1 MNLSLRYKGVHGR
14 LSAMENKKKAAEA
27 IRDASP
33 EEIEK
38 MGEVLGRSSE
48 TVMAMGKH
56 PKKMT
61 DEQAALL
68 RVVHDAWPKSEE

>member
-14 LSAMENKKKAAEA
+14 LSAMENKKHAAEA

-48 TVMAMGKH
+48 TVMAMGKQ
-56 PKKMT
+56 PRKMT
-61 DEQAALL
+61 DEEAALL
-68 RVVHDAWPKSEE
+68 SSVHDTWPKSKE